1 MVDFYIL
8 TVDTGGTKTQLT
20 LFDGGGEKV
29 SFARC
34 EGMGRLEEKSDGFP
48 FLDESLKNLMKEL
61 PYDAVG
67 KIAINVG
74 GKNTEQIRRE
84 FEKRFPKA
92 CVEAHRESSGVIMS
106 ALCDAEKADAILMA
120 GTGTIALAKGKNGN
134 IITDGWCPN
143 VGDFGSGYYIGLL
156 AISRSVTMLEE
167 GAPLSPLCK
176 RITGLQ
182 EPFAAFADT
191 TVQMGLRDE
200 VRSRFMPLERSAV
213 AGLSKVVA
221 ECAENGDKTAI
232 EIFENA
238 GEQLAKTVIR
248 GLNAVGCE
256 KATVLLSGGLVG
268 CLALWENAFS
278 KALKDANK
286 NHSYRVCESDMT
298 KGALYYAQNNMKRGK
313 QV

>member
-1 MVDFYIL
+1 MDFYIL

-20 LFDGGGEKV
+20 LFNDNGVKV
-29 SFARC
+29 SSVRC
-34 EGMGRLEEKSDGFP
+34 EGMGRLEEKADGFP
-48 FLDESLKNLMKEL
+48 FLDENLKSLMKEM
-61 PYDAVG
+61 PYDFVE
-67 KIAINVG
+67 KVAINVG
-74 GKNTEQIRRE
+74 GKNTEQIKRE

-143 VGDFGSGYYIGLL
+143 VGDFGSGYYIGLS

-182 EPFAAFADT
+182 EPFEAFADT
-191 TVQMGLRDE
+191 TVQMRVRDT

-213 AGLSKVVA
+213 ADLSKVVA

-248 GLNAVGCE
+248 GLSAVGCE

-268 CLALWENAFS
+268 CLTLWEKTFS
-278 KALKDANK
+278 KTLKDENSEY
-286 NHSYRVCESDMT
+286 SYRVCESDMT

-313 QV
+313 RV